1 MNGYRFNS
9 PPQWP
14 APPPGWEPPSGWTPP
29 PDWPSAPA
37 DWQFWIPEDA
47 RSVPAP
53 PQPVATES
61 NAASVPL
68 FGARRR
74 ARELGGEVEHLRA
87 EVQRL
92 GAMESVQIQ
101 QEISALREQR
111 AREAAEAEAA
121 RQRVQG
127 EIGALQRQVG
137 QLKQLVVEL
146 DDAAILQEVGVYEY
160 AHPLADADAYKDRL
174 ASLRERIKAAARKDG
189 GAVES
194 TSSWTVNGNAAEG
207 RRMVTQT
214 SKLMLRAYNAEADS
228 LVRSLRA
235 HRRDASVERLAK
247 TVESIAKLGKSMS
260 IRIAPAYHRLRV
272 EELWLTADYLAKV
285 EEEKQASREA
295 REALREQRRV
305 EQEIAKAREKLDK
318 EREHYANA
326 LAALRASGDAEGAA
340 RLELQLADVD
350 RAIADVDYRAAN
362 QRAGYVYVISNV
374 GAMGE
379 NMIKVGMTRRL
390 EPMDRIR
397 ELGDASVPFGFD
409 VHALFFAEDAVGIE
423 AEMHRRLAD
432 RRVNRVNLR
441 REFFYATPHEA
452 VGHLRALAG
461 EVLSFTEVPEAL
473 EFHQSRNLSR
483 PAAPSSGTIE

>member
-47 RSVPAP
+47 RSAPAP

-68 FGARRR
+68 FGARKR

-214 SKLMLRAYNAEADS
+214 SKLMPVPTTPRPTRSCAASAPTDVTRAWSAWPRPWS
-228 LVRSLRA
+228 RSP
-235 HRRDASVERLAK
+235 S
-247 TVESIAKLGKSMS
+247 S
-260 IRIAPAYHRLRV
+260 
-272 EELWLTADYLAKV
+272 
-285 EEEKQASREA
+285 ASRC
-295 REALREQRRV
+295 R
-305 EQEIAKAREKLDK
+305 
-318 EREHYANA
+318 
-326 LAALRASGDAEGAA
+326 
-340 RLELQLADVD
+340 
-350 RAIADVDYRAAN
+350 
-362 QRAGYVYVISNV
+362 
-374 GAMGE
+374 
-379 NMIKVGMTRRL
+379 
-390 EPMDRIR
+390 
-397 ELGDASVPFGFD
+397 FGSPPPTT
-409 VHALFFAEDAVGIE
+409 VCE
-423 AEMHRRLAD
+423 
-432 RRVNRVNLR
+432 
-441 REFFYATPHEA
+441 
-452 VGHLRALAG
+452 
-461 EVLSFTEVPEAL
+461 
-473 EFHQSRNLSR
+473 SRSC
-483 PAAPSSGTIE
+483 G